1 MLVFSF
7 IFISF
12 SSFSLLLFHF
22 SSTTFDSDRYM
33 QDMKNL
39 QNDLYFAD
47 VFFKAMDVLEL
58 VRKRDEEEKR
68 R

>member
-1 MLVFSF
+1 M
-7 IFISF
+7 
-12 SSFSLLLFHF
+12 
-22 SSTTFDSDRYM
+22 FDSDRYM

-58 VRKRDEEEKR
+58 VRKRDEEER
-68 R
+68 RR